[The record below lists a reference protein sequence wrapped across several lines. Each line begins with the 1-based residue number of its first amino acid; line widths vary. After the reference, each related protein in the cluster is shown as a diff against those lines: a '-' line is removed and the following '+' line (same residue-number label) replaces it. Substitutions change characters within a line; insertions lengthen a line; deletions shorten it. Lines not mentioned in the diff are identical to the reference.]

1 MKQTHLKF
9 FFVDFIFSFGVMVL
23 EITKLESKEMMINT
37 TSDIRSSTFETF
49 YIIFAI
55 LQAISITQQ
64 GFLNAIVYSWT
75 RDDVFHV
82 MTMQGD
88 SSGQQNMLIRSR
100 GTTDGSS
107 VSNDDHNIFNS
118 VEYEKEEEAKKEEE
132 WEQGKGVEDVTLYE
146 YSKSQTVTPTLTHK
160 LFLDSGPQ

>member
-1 MKQTHLKF
+1 
-9 FFVDFIFSFGVMVL
+9 MVW
-23 EITKLESKEMMINT
+23 EITKLESKEMINT
-37 TSDIRSSTFETF
+37 TSDIRSSSFETF
-49 YIIFAI
+49 YSIFAI

-75 RDDVFHV
+75 RDDV

-88 SSGQQNMLIRSR
+88 NSGQQNMLIRSR

-132 WEQGKGVEDVTLYE
+132 WEQGKGVEDVNIQ
-146 YSKSQTVTPTLTHK
+146 SHK
-160 LFLDSGPQ
+160 QSLLL